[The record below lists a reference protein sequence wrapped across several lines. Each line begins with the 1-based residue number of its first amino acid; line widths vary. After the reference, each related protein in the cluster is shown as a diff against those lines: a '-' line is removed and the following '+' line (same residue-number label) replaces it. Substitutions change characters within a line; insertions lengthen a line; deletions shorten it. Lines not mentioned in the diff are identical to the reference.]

1 MEVGERR
8 MRIIAGR
15 FRGRKIQAPTGT
27 DTRPTS
33 DRVRESIFSS
43 LSSLLGPDLGGGAVL
58 DAFSG
63 SGALALEAVSR
74 GCRSATVVDSD
85 RKAAVTIRSNIDAV
99 DASGQVRLVT
109 GDVFALAEHGSL
121 PGGPFALIMLDPP
134 YRLPSTEIISLVS
147 ALGGHDLLEDGAVV
161 VFEHARGVV
170 AEWPESFGIHA
181 HKRYGTT
188 EIDIAVYERGGGS
201 A

>member
-1 MEVGERR
+1 MEVGECG

-15 FRGRKIQAPTGT
+15 FRGRKIEAPTGT

-33 DRVRESIFSS
+33 DRVRESVFSS
-43 LSSLLGPDLGGGAVL
+43 LSSLLGPDLGGGAML

-63 SGALALEAVSR
+63 SGALALESVSR
-74 GCRSATVVDSD
+74 GCRSATVVESD
-85 RKAAVTIRSNIDAV
+85 RKAVNTIRANIDAL
-99 DASGQVRLVT
+99 DASGQVRLVV
-109 GDVFALAEHGSL
+109 GDVFSLAEHAAL
-121 PGGPFALIMLDPP
+121 PGGPFSLIMLDPP
-134 YRLPSTEIISLVS
+134 YRLPSTEIIAFVS
-147 ALGGHDLLEDGAVV
+147 VLGGHDLLEDGAVV

-170 AEWPESFGIHA
+170 VDWPDSFGIHA
-181 HKRYGTT
+181 QKRYGTT

>member
-1 MEVGERR
+1 MEVGERG

-33 DRVRESIFSS
+33 DRVRESVFSS
-43 LSSLLGPDLGGGAVL
+43 LASLLGPDLGGGTML

-74 GCRSATVVDSD
+74 GCRGATVVESD
-85 RKAAVTIRSNIDAV
+85 RRASATIHANIDAL
-99 DASGQVRLVT
+99 DANGQVRLVT
-109 GDVFALAEHGSL
+109 GDVFALAQHGTL
-121 PGGPFALIMLDPP
+121 PGGPFSLIMLDPP
-134 YRLPSTEIISLVS
+134 YRLASTEVISLVS
-147 ALGGHDLLEDGAVV
+147 VLGGHDLLEDGAVV

-170 AEWPESFGIHA
+170 VEWPEPFGIHA

-188 EIDIAVYERGGGS
+188 EIDIARYERGRGS